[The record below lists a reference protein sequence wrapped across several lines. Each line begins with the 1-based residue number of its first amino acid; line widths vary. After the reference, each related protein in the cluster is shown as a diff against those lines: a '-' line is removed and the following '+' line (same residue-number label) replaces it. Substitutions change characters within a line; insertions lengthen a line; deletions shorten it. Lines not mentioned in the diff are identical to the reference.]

1 MFITCMYLKPFL
13 HRPSLIQLII
23 KASIIA
29 VESEYLELRVVVMAQ
44 LRCQVLID
52 EDQGDSEAVH
62 LTDVDD
68 HHSTS
73 YGIVRE

>member
-1 MFITCMYLKPFL
+1 MFITCMYLKTFL

-29 VESEYLELRVVVMAQ
+29 VESEYLELRVVMAQ
-44 LRCQVLID
+44 LMFQVLID

>member
-29 VESEYLELRVVVMAQ
+29 VESEYLELRVVMAQ
-44 LRCQVLID
+44 LMFQVLMD